1 MIINLALFAPDDADD
16 DHDDD
21 ASDDDDDGHDDD
33 DDNKL
38 LGYSRLSP
46 CLMSRRQWRGVTKQT
61 NNYPQG
67 SNNHPL
73 IIMMMILALA
83 IWWQYGQYGGNQKE
97 EASENLSPVDS
108 PNS

>member
-1 MIINLALFAPDDADD
+1 MIINLALFAPDDDND

-21 ASDDDDDGHDDD
+21 ASDDDDDDDDD

-61 NNYPQG
+61 NNYPLAR
-67 SNNHPL
+67 NNHPL
-73 IIMMMILALA
+73 MMTALFIMMI
-83 IWWQYGQYGGNQKE
+83 
-97 EASENLSPVDS
+97 
-108 PNS
+108 

>member
-1 MIINLALFAPDDADD
+1 MIINLALFAPPDDDDDID

-21 ASDDDDDGHDDD
+21 ANDDDDDDDDD

-67 SNNHPL
+67 RNNHPL
-73 IIMMMILALA
+73 IIMMMILA
-83 IWWQYGQYGGNQKE
+83 IWWQPKRG
-97 EASENLSPVDS
+97 SF
-108 PNS
+108 